1 MQAFFLIKNIH
12 FMCFYDTIPSL
23 TLTKGAVLL
32 MKNQKRTLISCAMLE
47 DEVNHILEKTHLTL
61 PVIWIDR
68 GLHNRPENLNQL
80 LCRNILTSCKN
91 QDEILLTFGLCGNG
105 TAGLVSPNTML
116 RLPKFD
122 DCINM
127 LACRQ
132 PRTERKTN
140 TERCPLS
147 DPGLD
152 SGSRRNFTTI

>member
-1 MQAFFLIKNIH
+1 
-12 FMCFYDTIPSL
+12 
-23 TLTKGAVLL
+23 

-80 LCRNILTSCKN
+80 LQEHINQLQN

-132 PRTERKTN
+132 PRTERKQTQKDALYL
-140 TERCPLS
+140 TRGWTLDHEGILQQYKMLS
-147 DPGLD
+147 ETYDEET
-152 SGSRRNFTTI
+152 RNFILQTLYNGYHTLTVLDT